1 MAKNPNRYTTAVTV
15 FGGVELRR
23 ALKAAADDT
32 NDLKQMNKAIAEM
45 VAEEARWRVPFR
57 SGDLRRSIK
66 AWGAASKARVT
77 AGNKNVPY
85 AMVNHWGWPQRNI
98 EGTFFITEALDA
110 KRKEILDFYEIE
122 VEQILRERG
131 LM

>member
-1 MAKNPNRYTTAVTV
+1 MAENPNRYNRAVTV

-32 NDLKQMNKAIAEM
+32 NDLKEMNQAIADM
-45 VAEEARWRVPFR
+45 VAKEARWLVPVKTGR
-57 SGDLRRSIK
+57 LRASIK
-66 AWGAASKARVT
+66 SWGAASKARVT
-77 AGNKNVPY
+77 AGSKRLPY

-98 EGTFFITEALDA
+98 EGTYFITQALEN

-131 LM
+131 LL

>member
-1 MAKNPNRYTTAVTV
+1 MAKNPNRYNTAVTV

-23 ALKAAADDT
+23 ALKEVADDT
-32 NDLKQMNKAIAEM
+32 DDLKEMNKAIAEM
-45 VAEEARWRVPFR
+45 VAEEARWRVPVKTGR
-57 SGDLRRSIK
+57 LRASIK
-66 AWGAASKARVT
+66 SWGAASKARVT
-77 AGNKNVPY
+77 AGSKRLPY

-98 EGTFFITEALDA
+98 EGTYFITEALEA

-131 LM
+131 LL